1 MLTVSRDIRS
11 SESEDAELSRGR
23 LVRPDMILPGTK
35 ATLVAFSGLTMLAFI
50 ALFVMAAQT
59 DRYFAWTI
67 KPAVTAAFLG
77 AAYGAGCVLVIL
89 GVRSGRWAYV
99 RTPYV
104 TILIFTVVSL
114 VATLLHLD
122 RFHFGSTAV
131 IARLA
136 AWFWLGVYVLVP
148 VAMMTMLLLQEAR
161 REVGRPRRQPL
172 PPHLAVPLGL
182 QGAVLLVVGVV
193 LFVAPTSARLIW
205 PWALTPLT
213 ARMVAAWLVAFG
225 IASVLILRQANLAED
240 GISAWAYVM
249 LGALELVVALRYPG
263 TVRWSSPAAWLYV
276 AMAVSIVVVAGN
288 AITRTRGT
296 ATARTRRS

>member
-1 MLTVSRDIRS
+1 
-11 SESEDAELSRGR
+11 
-23 LVRPDMILPGTK
+23 
-35 ATLVAFSGLTMLAFI
+35 
-50 ALFVMAAQT
+50 
-59 DRYFAWTI
+59 
-67 KPAVTAAFLG
+67 
-77 AAYGAGCVLVIL
+77 
-89 GVRSGRWAYV
+89 
-99 RTPYV
+99 
-104 TILIFTVVSL
+104 VVSL

-161 REVGRPRRQPL
+161 REVGPPRWQALPPRRQAL

-225 IASVLILRQANLAED
+225 IASALILRQANLAEAR
-240 GISAWAYVM
+240 ISAWAYAM
-249 LGALELVVALRYPG
+249 LGALELVVVLRYAG

-276 AMAVSIVVVAGN
+276 AMAVSIVAVAGH

-296 ATARTRRS
+296 ATSRTPQS